1 MVRSLRVKSQAHGFT
16 LVELMIVV
24 AIIGIL
30 ATLAVVSYN
39 RLVASSHTSEATQ
52 MVNSIKVAQEAYHAE
67 VGTYLS
73 ISGNLDSDYCPTHAA
88 GPPTKV
94 AWDPT
99 CGTGANKPWS
109 TLPVNSN
116 GPVLFGYATVSGLA
130 GTTMPMP
137 GGMLSTP
144 APPATTSDWYVVA
157 AKGDMDGNGVYCIV
171 VSSSLARD
179 VYIDRDGE

>member
-24 AIIGIL
+24 AIIGVL
-30 ATLAVVSYN
+30 ATLAVVSYQ
-39 RLVASSHTSEATQ
+39 RLVAQSHTSEATQ

-73 ISGNLDSDYCPTHAA
+73 ISGNLDTDYCPTHAA
-88 GPPTKV
+88 GLPTKV

-99 CGTGANKPWS
+99 CGTGPNKPWS

-116 GPVLFGYATVSGLA
+116 GPVLFGYATVAGLA
-130 GTTMPMP
+130 GGTMPMP
-137 GGMLSTP
+137 SGMSSTP
-144 APPATTSDWYVVA
+144 TMPALTSDWYVVA
-157 AKGDMDGNGVYCIV
+157 AQVDMNGNGVYCTV
-171 VSSSLARD
+171 VGNSLARD
-179 VYIDRDGE
+179 LYIDRDGE